1 MGEKNVL
8 LVEDERPITKA
19 IATLLEANG
28 LLVDIAPTAESALTQ
43 IVSKSYDLLIVDAS
57 LPDQSGFA
65 LCQSLRLREE
75 FDDLP
80 IVLMTHRST
89 TIEARKSKAVGATAI
104 LTKPFGPAQL
114 RAALAPF
121 VQLESLE

>member
-1 MGEKNVL
+1 MGEKKVL

-19 IATLLEANG
+19 IATMLGADG
-28 LLVDIAPTAESALTQ
+28 LVVDIASTAETALTY
-43 IVSKSYDLLIVDAS
+43 IASYRYDLLIIDAS

-65 LCQSLRLREE
+65 LCQTTRLRED

-80 IVLMTHRST
+80 IILMTIRNT
-89 TIEARKSKAVGATAI
+89 DIEARKAKAVGATAT
-104 LTKPFGPAQL
+104 LTKPFGPAEL

-121 VQLESLE
+121 VELESLS